1 MSRPGPVKRSVL
13 IAGHATSLSLEDEF
27 WSELRRMAKA
37 RGLSLAALLTEI
49 DAARGARSLS
59 SAARVF
65 VLRALKEERG

>member
-65 VLRALKEERG
+65 VLRALKEKRG

>member
-1 MSRPGPVKRSVL
+1 MNRLGPVKRSVL

-27 WSELRRMAKA
+27 WSELRRMARA

>member
-1 MSRPGPVKRSVL
+1 MSRPGPVKHSVL

-27 WSELRRMAKA
+27 WRELRRMAKA

-65 VLRALKEERG
+65 VLKALKEERS

>member
-1 MSRPGPVKRSVL
+1 MSRPGPLKRSVL

-65 VLRALKEERG
+65 VLRALKEKRG

>member
-1 MSRPGPVKRSVL
+1 MSRPGPLKRSVL

>member
-65 VLRALKEERG
+65 VLKALKEERG